1 MSFQQTASVFEKQGT
16 GTFLSRH
23 DSLAVLGVML
33 FAVLGFGGGA
43 AAGLQFN
50 VSLSVMLLVP
60 TILGTIA
67 LGYHAI
73 RPAENYV
80 FQILLYASLWLVLPA
95 AGVHLSYL
103 AVLSGMPLQSD
114 TFAALDKAIGF
125 DWVKWARFVIAHPTF
140 AWITEKA
147 YLSHSFQPFVALV
160 AITLVGPRGRNAQLV
175 VATLIALTI
184 VIAISSLV
192 PSTQPALAHGI
203 EMPADRV
210 FSALRAGRLY
220 DLSYVG
226 LINFPSFHAAMAVLF
241 TAAYLGMPR
250 FFWPAAL
257 LNSVMLLSIPY
268 TGDHY
273 LVDVP
278 PGMAIAVLAV
288 VIARRI
294 VPDQPRRR
302 TA

>member
-1 MSFQQTASVFEKQGT
+1 MQTQQIASFAGLMERNA
-16 GTFLSRH
+16 FLPRN
-23 DSLAVLGVML
+23 DSIAVLGVCLLAVLG
-33 FAVLGFGGGA
+33 FAGGA
-43 AAGLQFN
+43 IAGLRFN
-50 VSLSVMLLVP
+50 VSLPVMMLTPAV
-60 TILGTIA
+60 LGTIA

-73 RPAENYV
+73 RPAEAYI
-80 FQILLYASLWLVLPA
+80 FPILLYSALWLILPV

-103 AVLSGMPLQSD
+103 AVLSGMPLQSE
-114 TFAALDKAIGF
+114 TFAAMDKAIGF
-125 DWVKWARFVIAHPTF
+125 DWATWARFVIAHP
-140 AWITEKA
+140 WLEWVTERA
-147 YLSHSFQPFVALV
+147 YLSHSFQPFVAV
-160 AITLVGPRGRNAQLV
+160 IIVTLFGPVGRNAQLI

-184 VIAISSLV
+184 VIFISSLV
-192 PSTQPALAHGI
+192 PSVQPALAHGI

-210 FSALRAGRLY
+210 FAALREGRLY

-241 TAAYLGMPR
+241 TAVYLGMPR

-278 PGMAIAVLAV
+278 PGMAIAALAV
-288 VIARRI
+288 VLARKL
-294 VPDQPRRR
+294 VPDRPRQGN
-302 TA
+302 A

>member
-1 MSFQQTASVFEKQGT
+1 MHFQETATNFGMWGT

-23 DSLAVLGVML
+23 DNLAVLGVL
-33 FAVLGFGGGA
+33 LLAVLGFVGGA
-43 AAGLQFN
+43 AAGLQFA
-50 VSLSVMLLVP
+50 VSLPVMMLTPAV
-60 TILGTIA
+60 LGTIA

-80 FQILLYASLWLVLPA
+80 FQILLYASLWLILPV

-114 TFAALDKAIGF
+114 TFVAMDKAIGF
-125 DWVKWARFVIAHPTF
+125 EWVEWARFVIAHPTL
-140 AWITEKA
+140 AWVTERA

-160 AITLVGPRGRNAQLV
+160 VITLFGPTGRNAQLV
-175 VATLIALTI
+175 LATLIALAV

-192 PSTQPALAHGI
+192 PSVQPALAHGI

-210 FSALRAGRLY
+210 FAALREGRLY

-250 FFWPAAL
+250 FFWPAAM

-273 LVDVP
+273 LVDIP
-278 PGMAIAVLAV
+278 PGMAIAALAV

-294 VPDQPRRR
+294 VPDRPRRP
-302 TA
+302 AA